1 MTELLVCCLPVCVT
15 QLWSDPL
22 LGRGVLVWLGTQMIC
37 TKVFNR
43 TNDMLDQDKLYGA
56 NGKIICQSLRITLTL
71 TFIPFS
77 SICLFVLRVRR
88 SRLKMMK
95 TKVDNLDL
103 GFFYFS
109 SLYFIFCLQYCKDIV
124 WLYKIDKVIFLFILN
139 SISSFG
145 FQLN

>member
-1 MTELLVCCLPVCVT
+1 MTEPLVCCLPVCVT
-15 QLWSDPL
+15 QLRSDPL
-22 LGRGVLVWLGTQMIC
+22 LGRGVLVLLGTQMIC

-43 TNDMLDQDKLYGA
+43 IGAMLDQGKLCDA
-56 NGKIICQSLRITLTL
+56 NGKIICQSLRVTLTL
-71 TFIPFS
+71 TFILFS
-77 SICLFVLRVRR
+77 FVCLFVLQVRR

-124 WLYKIDKVIFLFILN
+124 WLYQINKVIFLFVPN